1 MIKENATVCPKCGS
15 QLGYYDSLR
24 RIVRTKGRR
33 TKHIVIHRYRCESC
47 EAIHTEIPDI
57 IFPYKQYEAE
67 IIIGVV
73 DGLITSETLGY
84 EDYPCEMTMQRWR
97 SQNLQSLL

>member
-1 MIKENATVCPKCGS
+1 MIKENATVCPKCKGE
-15 QLGYYDSLR
+15 LGYYDSLR

-33 TKHIVIHRYRCESC
+33 TRHIVIHRYRCEHCNS
-47 EAIHTEIPDI
+47 IHREIPDI
-57 IFPYKQYEAE
+57 IFPHKQYETE
-67 IIIGVV
+67 IIAGVV

-97 SQNLQSLL
+97 SQKIQLLL

>member
-1 MIKENATVCPKCGS
+1 MIKENETVCPKCGGN
-15 QLGYYDSLR
+15 LGYYDSLR
-24 RIVRTKGRR
+24 RIVRTKGRH
-33 TKHIVIHRYRCESC
+33 TKRIIVHRYRCEC
-47 EAIHTEIPDI
+47 CDMVHTEIPDI

-67 IIIGVV
+67 VIIGVI

-97 SQNLQSLL
+97 SQKLQSLL